1 MIKNQYYTLYI
12 CLSDHDFKPR
22 SIFFCSMK
30 IKFLNINI
38 FINFVSLPG
47 KSLIKSEKLCIPR
60 NNTRNFLLIRFNQGK
75 FKYHHEHKQK
85 FSYRHRTSIHFL
97 CLLWNTNISSL
108 CWPHCNQINSDS
120 STKFSNM
127 YWILDIL
134 LIILFSHMNEIS
146 HCLVL
151 IKITKQIWI
160 YSTCEMR

>member
-60 NNTRNFLLIRFNQGK
+60 NNTRNFLLIIG
-75 FKYHHEHKQK
+75 
-85 FSYRHRTSIHFL
+85 
-97 CLLWNTNISSL
+97 
-108 CWPHCNQINSDS
+108 
-120 STKFSNM
+120 
-127 YWILDIL
+127 
-134 LIILFSHMNEIS
+134 
-146 HCLVL
+146 L
-151 IKITKQIWI
+151 IKENLNIIMSINKNFHIVIVPLFIFCVYYGTQIFRHYVDLI
-160 YSTCEMR
+160 VIKSIQIRQQNFPICIEF